1 MVTPGDGL
9 PLERRLLKEETRRK
23 LLHPVGAVGRVQ
35 WRDLGGHGYTA
46 LWAWMVV
53 FSKSVVLTLR
63 R

>member
-35 WRDLGGHGYTA
+35 CTMGLDGGFFEVCCVNT
-46 LWAWMVV
+46 
-53 FSKSVVLTLR
+53 
-63 R
+63 